1 LDYAAAA
8 AKRTPKRGG
17 ADFEI
22 CFTRPAGVPFLAPVP
37 AVNSRRLLAG
47 LYLLLF
53 LGLSLGAGTL
63 YLKLRQGYDRQRR
76 AQEALRQDV
85 ADLRAKIAAQEKYLE
100 RLRTDPVLV
109 ERLLRERLKYSRP
122 NEWVFDFVE

>member
-1 LDYAAAA
+1 
-8 AKRTPKRGG
+8 
-17 ADFEI
+17 
-22 CFTRPAGVPFLAPVP
+22 
-37 AVNSRRLLAG
+37 VNSRRLLVG

-63 YLKLRQGYDRQRR
+63 FLKLRQGYDRQRL
-76 AQEALRQDV
+76 AQEALRKDV
-85 ADLRAKIAAQEKYLE
+85 ADLRARIAAQEKYLE